1 MKPSVLLADDHRI
14 VAEGLKNL
22 LAAEFDVVGAVED
35 GTALLEAVRRLKP
48 DVIVADIS
56 MPGLNGIEAL
66 KLLKATDHAIRLI
79 FLTMHT
85 ELAYARRALEA
96 GASGFVL
103 KHCAPEEL
111 VLAVRAALA
120 GQCFITPALARRL
133 VTNGK
138 NDESTDPVS
147 DLTPRQREIL
157 RLAASGKSAK
167 QIAGELRISTRT
179 VEFHKYQ
186 LMETLGLRTSADLV
200 HFAIRHGI
208 VDL

>member
-1 MKPSVLLADDHRI
+1 MKPRILLADDHRI
-14 VAEGLKNL
+14 VVEGLRNL
-22 LAAEFDVVGAVED
+22 LVSDFEIVGTVED
-35 GTALLEAVRRLKP
+35 GEALVKAARELDP
-48 DVIVADIS
+48 DVIVADVS

-66 KLLKATDHAIRLI
+66 KILKAEQTRARVV

-85 ELAYARRALEA
+85 EVAYARRALEV

-111 VLAVRAALA
+111 VLAVRAALS
-120 GQCFITPALARRL
+120 GQCFITPALAAKL
-133 VTNGK
+133 LSDGK
-138 NDESTDPVS
+138 GDMASDPVAV
-147 DLTPRQREIL
+147 LTPRQCQIL
-157 RLAASGKSAK
+157 RLAANGRSAK
-167 QIAGELRISTRT
+167 QMATELGISTRT

-186 LMETLGLRTSADLV
+186 LMEALHLRTSADLV